1 MRAMKLRRLCVTIA
15 VASSLAGCSAWPAS
29 TASGIVPHAGVGGPG
44 TLHHGSWMRRG
55 TSSGDLLYVADT
67 KDNLVDVYAY
77 PSGASAGS
85 LTGFMGLAYMCVDGA
100 GDVFV
105 PSYGSSVVFVY
116 AHGGTQPI
124 RTLKDPRATPYACS
138 IDPKTGDL
146 AVANYLLKNSTT
158 GNVVIYRHAKGQ
170 PQTHELYGLQNE
182 YFCAYDNVGDLFVEG
197 GGPVGGDDPVV
208 LEELPR
214 GARLF
219 STVALENVPAYPDGL
234 QWDGKYLALGTGTL
248 AGPSSGD
255 TYIYHVQISQFVAKT
270 IATSELQEKGPTAN
284 FFIDGSTVLVSGGE
298 LQPDVDLF
306 PYPKGGAPSQTL
318 TETSPYG
325 VVVSAAR

>member
-1 MRAMKLRRLCVTIA
+1 M
-15 VASSLAGCSAWPAS
+15 
-29 TASGIVPHAGVGGPG
+29 PHAPVAGSR
-44 TLHHGSWMRRG
+44 TLRHGSWMRRDA
-55 TSSGDLLYVADT
+55 SSGNLLYVADS
-67 KDNLVDVYAY
+67 KDNAVDVYTY
-77 PSGASAGS
+77 PAGTPAGS
-85 LTGFMGLAYMCVDGA
+85 LTGFVGLAYVCVDGA

-105 PSYGSSVVFVY
+105 PSYGSSVVYVY
-116 AHGGTQPI
+116 AHGGTKPI
-124 RTLKDPRATPYACS
+124 RTLQDPRATPYSCS

-146 AVANYLLKNSTT
+146 AVANYLLKNSTS

-170 PQTHELYGLQNE
+170 PQAHELYGLQNE
-182 YFCAYDNVGDLFVEG
+182 YFCAYDNAGDLFVEG
-197 GGPVGGDDPVV
+197 GGPVGGGDPVA

-214 GARLF
+214 GTRLF
-219 STVALENVPAYPDGL
+219 STVALENVPAYPNGL
-234 QWDGKYLALGTGTL
+234 QWDGNYLALGTGTL

-270 IATSELQEKGPTAN
+270 IATTALKENGPTAN

-298 LQPDVDLF
+298 LQSDVELF
-306 PYPKGGAPSQTL
+306 PYPKGGAPSQSL